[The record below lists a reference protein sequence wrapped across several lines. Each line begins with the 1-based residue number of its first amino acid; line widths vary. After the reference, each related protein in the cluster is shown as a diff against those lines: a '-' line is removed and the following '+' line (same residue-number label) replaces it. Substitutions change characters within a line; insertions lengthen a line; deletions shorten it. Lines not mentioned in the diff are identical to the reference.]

1 MPNGIYPI
9 PIFDRHAERMTLWVR
24 LRTWWRSAHYD
35 RRLAAGADPASSR
48 ELSLRASQL
57 RSPARRIRLASSLER
72 VVSEAFDQRLGF
84 TTQAPLRSAEV
95 RSCADELSALAH
107 RLRDRRPVNA
117 RGVAMA
123 ASLLFDGT
131 GPLFTKTEPSAL
143 SDTVRAARFALD
155 PKRLP
160 ESSDRTRSAA

>member
-1 MPNGIYPI
+1 MPNGIYPV
-9 PIFDRHAERMTLWVR
+9 PIFDRHSEPMTLWVR
-24 LRTWWRSAHYD
+24 LKTWWRSAHCD
-35 RRLAAGADPASSR
+35 RQLVAGTDPASSP

-57 RSPARRIRLASSLER
+57 RSPARRIRLASSLEH

-95 RSCADELSALAH
+95 RSCADELFALAH
-107 RLRDRRPVNA
+107 RLRDGRQVDA

-123 ASLLFDGT
+123 ASLLFEGT

-143 SDTVRAARFALD
+143 SDAVRAAQYALHSE
-155 PKRLP
+155 RLP
-160 ESSDRTRSAA
+160 ESSQARSAA